1 MARSERLLQLIQC
14 LRTEAP
20 PVTAEFLSQELGVSV
35 RTLYRDIEALRRAGA
50 LIDGEAGFGYTLQ
63 EDPALPPMLFT
74 RDEMEAIVLGLREVF
89 EVADPVLAK
98 AAENALSKLR
108 ASLPS
113 RMQAEFEHAVLYAQR
128 FQPRPTITIDIETLR
143 RETREERA
151 IDITYKSLGGEVTA
165 RRVLPLAIMFFDR
178 ALILVGWCELRS
190 DYRNF
195 RVDCIE
201 ALTPTDASF
210 RPRRVPL
217 LREFMDRMSKEHPPS
232 DLTDIN

>member
-1 MARSERLLQLIQC
+1 MARSDRLLQLIQC
-14 LRTEAP
+14 LRTETP
-20 PVTAEFLSQELGVSV
+20 PVTADTLSKELGVSV

-98 AAENALSKLR
+98 AAENALSKLK
-108 ASLPS
+108 ASLPN
-113 RMQAEFEHAVLYAQR
+113 RMQAEFQHAVLYAKR
-128 FQPRPTITIDIETLR
+128 FQPQPIVQIDIASLR

-151 IDITYKSLGGEVTA
+151 VDLTYQSLAGEITS

-178 ALILVGWCELRS
+178 ALILVAWCQLRS
-190 DYRNF
+190 DYRSF
-195 RVDCIE
+195 RIDRITD
-201 ALTPTDASF
+201 LTVTSESF
-210 RPRRVPL
+210 RPRRVGL
-217 LREFMDRMSKEHPPS
+217 LRTFMDRMSSEH
-232 DLTDIN
+232 

>member
-1 MARSERLLQLIQC
+1 MARSDRLLQLIQC
-14 LRTEAP
+14 LRTETP
-20 PVTAEFLSQELGVSV
+20 PVTAEFLSKELGVSV

-98 AAENALSKLR
+98 AAENALSKLK
-108 ASLPS
+108 ASLPD
-113 RMQAEFEHAVLYAQR
+113 RMQAEFQHAVLYAKR
-128 FQPRPTITIDIETLR
+128 FQPRPLIRIDIETLR

-151 IDITYKSLGGEVTA
+151 VDLRYESLEGQATS

-178 ALILVGWCELRS
+178 ALILVAWCKLRE
-190 DYRNF
+190 DYRSF
-195 RVDCIE
+195 RIDRIRE
-201 ALTPTDASF
+201 LQTTDDSF
-210 RPRRVPL
+210 RPGRVSL
-217 LREFMDRMSKEHPPS
+217 LRTYMDRMSRWDHEDDPA
-232 DLTDIN
+232 DIN